1 MNLLRLIFMLFTYPG
16 KVADATNKARDKAE
30 LDEILFKVC

>member
-1 MNLLRLIFMLFTYPG
+1 MKFLWLLLILITYPG

-30 LDEILFKVC
+30 LDEILFNIR